1 MMKRFLVSLAFIA
14 FAISAAAAQLPAVLK
29 AEPDG
34 SVQLG
39 NIGMYVIHIGEQWA
53 GSMQRSLNPDE
64 KTKIGP
70 DRIFVSGSFPAAN
83 SSDNFTFVEELL
95 PTEAEKVSCSSGE
108 SRHRKM
114 SSAALSPFLSISRPE
129 PQEPESPSTEQR
141 SSCRSKRAVSGCSGR
156 EGRQKSS
163 SPRPEDRRSDWS
175 ENSMQ
180 PSRTTANSPKTH
192 FPCGSVRLACRR
204 SCATGSWTFSSN
216 CCRKTNKRKGN
227 RT

>member
-95 PTEAEKVSCSSGE
+95 PTEAEKVSCSW
-108 SRHRKM
+108 RITAPQDVICR
-114 SSAALSPFLSISRPE
+114 AL
-129 PQEPESPSTEQR
+129 
-141 SSCRSKRAVSGCSGR
+141 AVSFDIPAGTAGTGITVDGTKVVLPEQTR
-156 EGRQKSS
+156 GIGLFRKGGATEIVITPAEGQAIRLVGKFDAAIQDNRKFSQ
-163 SPRPEDRRSDWS
+163 
-175 ENSMQ
+175 N
-180 PSRTTANSPKTH
+180 T
-192 FPCGSVRLACRR
+192 FSVRLSPVGMPQKLRD
-204 SCATGSWTFSSN
+204 WKLDFQLELLPQ
-216 CCRKTNKRKGN
+216 NK
-227 RT
+227 

>member
-83 SSDNFTFVEELL
+83 SSENFTFVEELL
-95 PTEAEKVSCSSGE
+95 PTEAEKVSCSW
-108 SRHRKM
+108 RITAPQDVICR
-114 SSAALSPFLSISRPE
+114 ALAVSFDIPAGTAGTGITVDGTKVVLPEPFLPSKCTLKVPFFTTKTFISQFNGYIE
-129 PQEPESPSTEQR
+129 PKQDFTTR
-141 SSCRSKRAVSGCSGR
+141 SA
-156 EGRQKSS
+156 
-163 SPRPEDRRSDWS
+163 
-175 ENSMQ
+175 
-180 PSRTTANSPKTH
+180 
-192 FPCGSVRLACRR
+192 
-204 SCATGSWTFSSN
+204 
-216 CCRKTNKRKGN
+216 
-227 RT
+227 